1 MAFVNEDQLFGISK
15 EIVKFFHDSEAFLS
29 YQPPLPYL
37 EGLQKSDEG
46 QREEVL
52 RRQALQSVLHDD
64 DEMVMPPFPYDE
76 DDLSKLK
83 GFEMEYQKDV
93 SLSTWF
99 DDIDKIGVEF
109 KDGDDLVPQSPQTL
123 SQAMEN

>member
-1 MAFVNEDQLFGISK
+1 
-15 EIVKFFHDSEAFLS
+15 
-29 YQPPLPYL
+29 
-37 EGLQKSDEG
+37 
-46 QREEVL
+46 
-52 RRQALQSVLHDD
+52 
-64 DEMVMPPFPYDE
+64 MVMPPFPYDE